1 MAQQRVRNCTDMVS
15 LLLHTLSLISCHK
28 GTLFLFKDVA
38 VYENERVPSEVS
50 DYGLLCICCMY
61 FTVNS

>member
-15 LLLHTLSLISCHK
+15 LLLHTLSLISCYK
-28 GTLFLFKDVA
+28 GTLFLYKDIA

-50 DYGLLCICCMY
+50 DYIWFAMHLLY
-61 FTVNS
+61 VFYYK

>member
-1 MAQQRVRNCTDMVS
+1 MVS
-15 LLLHTLSLISCHK
+15 LLLHTLSLISCYK
-28 GTLFLFKDVA
+28 GTLFLFKDIA

-50 DYGLLCICCMY
+50 DCGLLCICCMY